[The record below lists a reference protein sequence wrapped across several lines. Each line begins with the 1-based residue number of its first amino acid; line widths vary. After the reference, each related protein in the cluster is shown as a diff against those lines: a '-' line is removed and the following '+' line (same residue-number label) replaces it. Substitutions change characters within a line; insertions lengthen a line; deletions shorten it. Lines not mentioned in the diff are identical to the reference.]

1 MKKFIVGLVIGLIV
15 SFPLG
20 MNVGKGVP
28 ILSNPFADKP
38 LSQQIKDTARDA
50 SEKLKKKTNE
60 VVQDAKDAVNKATE

>member
-1 MKKFIVGLVIGLIV
+1 MKTFFIGLAIGLIV
-15 SFPLG
+15 AFPVG

-38 LSQQIKDTARDA
+38 LSQQIKETAKNA
-50 SEKLKKKTNE
+50 SEKLKQKTDE

>member
-1 MKKFIVGLVIGLIV
+1 MKKFIVGLIIGLIV
-15 SFPLG
+15 AFPLG

-28 ILSNPFADKP
+28 ILSNPFAGKA

-50 SEKLKKKTNE
+50 SEALKEKTGE